1 VKRVSFLFVLLSL
14 GILIGC
20 GGSNGGGNNNPP
32 PPPPP
37 PVTLQSISVSTT
49 LGKIAPGTTTQFVAT
64 GTFSDGSTQ
73 ILTSSVTWNSATPAT
88 ATISNTAGTNGLAQG
103 VAAGTT
109 AITAKQ
115 GTVTSSGVTLTVSNA
130 SIASIALTPA
140 SQTIDF
146 GTQQQFTATGTFSD
160 GTTQDISNVCTW
172 SSGTTNVATVTKKSG
187 LASSNQIPGS
197 SIITATFNGT
207 PGNTTLSVTLANL
220 ASITVAP
227 GTATIAQ
234 GTQLQFGVTGLFN
247 DGRTL
252 NLTNLA
258 GSLTSDDTTVATM
271 IGALATAASSVPGPN
286 PSVAHISATVT
297 TPNGPLTN
305 SATLNVT
312 NATLTS
318 LSIAAPGNSIQTGAI
333 LGFSAVGNFSD
344 GSTQTLTTQVTWASD
359 ATGVATVSNAGGT
372 KGVVTGVSAGTAN
385 ITAGS
390 ATLGQTSAP
399 SAITVSS
406 ATLSSISVQTVGN
419 PFTAPGGTV
428 QFKATGTYT
437 DGSTQNLSKQVNWTS
452 SDPNIATISQTGF
465 ALGQGAG
472 QATITAALNGISGTA
487 TMVVTP
493 SQLVSLAI
501 QSPNPGSK
509 LAEDTSVQLSVIG
522 TFADGTTQDLTQN
535 AVWSSSAPA
544 IATVGSAS
552 GIVKGLSPGAVT
564 ITAKFGSLTPATIA
578 LNVTTATLTSVA
590 ISTPSPTINLGGSSQ
605 FKAVASFSDGSTQV
619 VTTFANW
626 SSSNTSVAV
635 IDSNGLATTAGTL
648 GSTTITGRVTQNTT
662 TVSGTAPL
670 NVN

>member
-258 GSLTSDDTTVATM
+258 GSLTSDDTTVAT
-271 IGALATAASSVPGPN
+271 ISFALALERASRF
-286 PSVAHISATVT
+286 TRR
-297 TPNGPLTN
+297 
-305 SATLNVT
+305 
-312 NATLTS
+312 TS
-318 LSIAAPGNSIQTGAI
+318 
-333 LGFSAVGNFSD
+333 
-344 GSTQTLTTQVTWASD
+344 
-359 ATGVATVSNAGGT
+359 
-372 KGVVTGVSAGTAN
+372 
-385 ITAGS
+385 
-390 ATLGQTSAP
+390 TS
-399 SAITVSS
+399 
-406 ATLSSISVQTVGN
+406 
-419 PFTAPGGTV
+419 
-428 QFKATGTYT
+428 
-437 DGSTQNLSKQVNWTS
+437 
-452 SDPNIATISQTGF
+452 
-465 ALGQGAG
+465 
-472 QATITAALNGISGTA
+472 
-487 TMVVTP
+487 
-493 SQLVSLAI
+493 
-501 QSPNPGSK
+501 
-509 LAEDTSVQLSVIG
+509 
-522 TFADGTTQDLTQN
+522 
-535 AVWSSSAPA
+535 
-544 IATVGSAS
+544 
-552 GIVKGLSPGAVT
+552 
-564 ITAKFGSLTPATIA
+564 
-578 LNVTTATLTSVA
+578 
-590 ISTPSPTINLGGSSQ
+590 
-605 FKAVASFSDGSTQV
+605 
-619 VTTFANW
+619 
-626 SSSNTSVAV
+626 
-635 IDSNGLATTAGTL
+635 
-648 GSTTITGRVTQNTT
+648 
-662 TVSGTAPL
+662 
-670 NVN
+670 